1 MTVEELRNKIID
13 ELNNHKIRIEGD
25 DRDES
30 YNFGI
35 DICID
40 CVEDSFKEYEESK
53 REGE

>member
-13 ELNNHKIRIEGD
+13 KLNNHKIRIEGD

-35 DICID
+35 DTCIGYI
-40 CVEDSFKEYEESK
+40 EDIFEEYEVSK
-53 REGE
+53 NDC

>member
-1 MTVEELRNKIID
+1 MKTEELRNKIID
-13 ELNNHKIRIEGD
+13 KLNDHKIRIEGD

-53 REGE
+53 KEGE